1 MRDLVGQMKMD
12 MVLLSY
18 SPRTIESYTYHVGL
32 FLKALDKPAESVT
45 EEDIR
50 GYLYTM
56 KTVKKAGQANLS
68 QAFSAIKFLYRSTL
82 AMPLKL
88 SDVKSVRRG
97 RTLPEVLS
105 GGEIKRLFKSADNM
119 KHKTILMTVYAAGLR
134 LSEATHLKVSDIDG
148 GRMQMRVEQG
158 KGKKDRYVPLSAVL
172 LVQLREYW
180 RRYRPGIWLF
190 PNRSEDRPISEG
202 TVQKV
207 FHRAKKSA
215 HSKAG
220 VGSYAAAQFRH
231 ACAGVG
237 RRSFHAA
244 ASVGSCSH
252 TNHADLS
259 SSAAFDGSPRRQSV
273 GQADGGRR

>member
-82 AMPLKL
+82 EMPLKL
-88 SDVKSVRRG
+88 SDVRSVRRG
-97 RTLPEVLS
+97 RRLPAVLS
-105 GGEIKRLFKSADNM
+105 GEEIKRLFKSADNI
-119 KHKTILMTVYAAGLR
+119 KHRTILMTIYAAGLR
-134 LSEATHLKVSDIDG
+134 LSEATHLRVSDIDG
-148 GRMQMRVEQG
+148 SRMQIRVEQG
-158 KGKKDRYVPLSAVL
+158 KGKKDRYVLLSNVL
-172 LVQLREYW
+172 LRQLRDYW

-207 FHRAKKSA
+207 FHRAKK
-215 HSKAG
+215 KP
-220 VGSYAAAQFRH
+220 
-231 ACAGVG
+231 
-237 RRSFHAA
+237 
-244 ASVGSCSH
+244 AS
-252 TNHADLS
+252 
-259 SSAAFDGSPRRQSV
+259 
-273 GQADGGRR
+273 